1 MKLTISLSKKL
12 FREYLTDLGYKKR
25 TKETKMAMLKV
36 FMSYITTHFEHNDL
50 RNITADNI
58 REFLKYIEKIKGER
72 TGAPYSK
79 RFKLMIFRVV
89 QQFFKALYVKEKI
102 LIDPSTSIH
111 YVSSGET
118 HEKVIFTVD
127 EITTFLDSIECK
139 TYIQRR
145 DRALFELMYSSGLRV
160 GEIVNIRKSD
170 INFIDSTVFI
180 RLGKFSKDR
189 VVPVCDTA
197 LYFLDKFSR
206 RKRKD
211 SYLFIS
217 SNATN
222 KLSPSA
228 INKRL
233 HKYLQLIG
241 IDKEGVTCHS
251 IRHST
256 ASHLLDRGADIRYV
270 QTLLGHESIETTVV
284 YTHLLT
290 DSLKKIYKSYHPR
303 ENQTYTE
310 TDSDYLNALEELEK
324 SIIKQ
329 KENKKRRP

>member
-1 MKLTISLSKKL
+1 MSV
-12 FREYLTDLGYKKR
+12 
-25 TKETKMAMLKV
+25 LKIFV
-36 FMSYITTHFEHNDL
+36 NYVADHFDHNDL
-50 RNITADNI
+50 RNITTDNI
-58 REFLKYIEKIKGER
+58 REFLKHIETANGER
-72 TGAPYSK
+72 TGEPYSK
-79 RFKLMIFRVV
+79 RFKFMIFRVV

-102 LIDPSTSIH
+102 LVDPSTSIH
-111 YVSSGET
+111 YLPLGET
-118 HEKVIFTVD
+118 HEKVILTVD
-127 EITTFLDSIECK
+127 EMKIFLDSIECK

-170 INFIDSTVFI
+170 INFNDSTVFI

-189 VVPVCDTA
+189 VVPICDTA
-197 LYFLDKFSR
+197 LYFLDKFCR
-206 RKRKD
+206 RNRNN
-211 SYLFIS
+211 SYLFVCT
-217 SNATN
+217 NGTN
-222 KLSPSA
+222 KLNPAS

-233 HKYLQLIG
+233 HKYLKLVG

-290 DSLKKIYKSYHPR
+290 DRIKKIYKSYHPR
-303 ENQTYTE
+303 ENQAFTE
-310 TDSDYLNALEELEK
+310 TDSDYLNELEELEND
-324 SIIKQ
+324 IVIQ
-329 KENKKRRP
+329 KNNKKRI